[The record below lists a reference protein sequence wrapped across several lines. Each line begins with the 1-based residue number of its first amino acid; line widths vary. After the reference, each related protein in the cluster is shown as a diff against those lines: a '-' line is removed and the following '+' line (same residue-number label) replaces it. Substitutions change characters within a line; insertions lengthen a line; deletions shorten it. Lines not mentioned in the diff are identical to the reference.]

1 MADDQKKSQKQI
13 IEGIVKN
20 FGNKPGRL
28 MDIVREVQSKLGY
41 ISDES
46 AHLIAKMLGIMYVE
60 VIDMLSFYSFY
71 TRTSLGK
78 SVIRLSSCVV
88 DKMHGM
94 KEVADA
100 FEKHTGTTFG
110 NTSSDG
116 EFSLEY
122 TACTGM
128 CDQGPAALVNG
139 NVLTNITP
147 KDVPGIVESLRKG
160 SAVNGRSAE
169 AQPDTFVD
177 VNLRKPGPVIF
188 SPMDHGSAIRAAM
201 NLSPEQVIETVNN
214 SRLRGR
220 GGAGF
225 PTGMKWS
232 LCRKAKGE
240 EHYVLCNADEG
251 EPGTFKDRVIL
262 TENPD
267 LLFEGM
273 TIAGYALGARE
284 GILYL
289 RGEYHYLYSSL
300 LQVLGHRRHLGL
312 LGENICGREEFNF
325 DIRIQLGAGAY
336 VCGEESALIESLEG
350 KRGAPRD
357 RPPFPVTKGYK
368 NQPSSVNNIETY
380 CCVARILEKGAEWF
394 VKLGTKD
401 STGTKLFSVSG
412 DCKHPG
418 VYELEFGLTI
428 DDLLEIVGA
437 NDANAVQIGGP
448 SGTCVAPKDFGRKIC
463 FEDIST
469 GGSVI
474 IFGPGRDMLDVVRE
488 FTEFFIEESCGWCA
502 PCRIGTTLLLR
513 TLDKVIQGK
522 GTKSDLTELEN
533 LGNTIKNM
541 SRCGLGQSAANPV
554 LTSLKNFP
562 DLYNAKLKSDDF
574 VPVFDFNQ
582 ALAEGIEIAGR
593 QPVWEEE

>member
-1 MADDQKKSQKQI
+1 MADDQKQL

-20 FGNKPGRL
+20 FGNNPNRL
-28 MDIVREVQSKLGY
+28 MDIVREVQSKTGY
-41 ISDES
+41 ISEES
-46 AHLIAKMLGIMYVE
+46 AHQIAKLLGIVYVE
-60 VIDMLSFYSFY
+60 VIDMVSFYSFLE
-71 TRTSLGK
+71 RAPGGK
-78 SVIRLSSCVV
+78 SVVRLSSCVV
-88 DKMHGM
+88 DRMHGM

-100 FEKHTGTTFG
+100 FEKHTGTNFG
-110 NTSSDG
+110 STGSDG
-116 EFSLEY
+116 EFTLEY
-122 TACTGM
+122 TSCTGM

-139 NVLTNITP
+139 QVLTNIKP
-147 KDVPGIVESLRKG
+147 EDVPGIVESLRGGNAG
-160 SAVNGRSAE
+160 SGSGSEVR
-169 AQPDTFVD
+169 PDTQVD
-177 VNLRKPGPVIF
+177 LNLRKTGPVIF
-188 SPMDHGSAIRAAM
+188 SPMDHGAAIRAAM
-201 NLSPEQVIETVNN
+201 NLFPDQVIETINN

-225 PTGMKWS
+225 PTGMKLS
-232 LCRKAKGE
+232 FCRKAEGE

-262 TENPD
+262 TEAPD

-289 RGEYHYLYSSL
+289 RGEYQYLYSYL

-368 NQPSSVNNIETY
+368 GQPSSVNNVETY
-380 CCVARILEKGAEWF
+380 CCVARVLEKGAEWF
-394 VKLGTKD
+394 SALGTKD

-412 DCKHPG
+412 DCDHPG
-418 VYELEFGLTI
+418 VYELEFGITI

-437 NDANAVQIGGP
+437 KTSDAVQIGGP
-448 SGTCVAPKDFGRKIC
+448 SGSCVAPKDFGRRIC

-474 IFGPGRDMLDVVRE
+474 VFGPGRDMLEVVRE

-513 TLDKVIQGK
+513 SLDKIIEGK
-522 GTKSDLTELEN
+522 GTKSDLADLEN
-533 LGNTIKNM
+533 LGNTIKTM

-562 DLYNAKLKSDDF
+562 DLYHKKLKSEDF
-574 VPVFDFNQ
+574 FPVFDFKQ

-593 QPVWEEE
+593 EPVWEEE